1 MARPKAVKI
10 KRGNVEYISK
20 INLAGY
26 TIRELTRAAQYDSA
40 TLVRKRVVDKLKK
53 LPGMRRSRR
62 IYGSTQYWVR
72 ARELDLQIGFK
83 HGTWYGVDQ
92 ELGTKKQP
100 KRGVLKGTVMESIN
114 DIRRIQG
121 AYLSAIE
128 QENRALGLINEGDY
142 RSPEG
147 RE

>member
-1 MARPKAVKI
+1 
-10 KRGNVEYISK
+10 
-20 INLAGY
+20 
-26 TIRELTRAAQYDSA
+26 
-40 TLVRKRVVDKLKK
+40 
-53 LPGMRRSRR
+53 
-62 IYGSTQYWVR
+62 
-72 ARELDLQIGFK
+72 
-83 HGTWYGVDQ
+83 
-92 ELGTKKQP
+92 
-100 KRGVLKGTVMESIN
+100 MESIS